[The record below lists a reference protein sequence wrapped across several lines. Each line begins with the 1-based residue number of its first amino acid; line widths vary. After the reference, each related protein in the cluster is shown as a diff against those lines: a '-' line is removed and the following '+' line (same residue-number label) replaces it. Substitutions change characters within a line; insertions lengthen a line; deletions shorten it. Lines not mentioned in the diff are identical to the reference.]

1 MVRHVIIRCNKCL
14 FMTKLLLA
22 AFEINDRVNLVS
34 RALMKAPSVKAW
46 QPNLAADL
54 INSEA
59 I

>member
-1 MVRHVIIRCNKCL
+1 
-14 FMTKLLLA
+14 MTKLLLA

-34 RALMKAPSVKAW
+34 QAFMKAPSVKAW